1 MKNRISKNNAPH
13 KLVLMAIFFM
23 VIVIWSTTP
32 VAIKWSGEGV
42 SYLFGIFLR
51 MSIGTVL
58 AFILVFIKYKQLPMD
73 KASREVYLASAVSI
87 FGGMMPVYW
96 GAQYISSGLIS
107 VIFGLMPIITGY
119 LAWRFVGEQG
129 FNKLKIMGSVIGV
142 AGLVVIFYEDGRIND
157 NYIYGISSVLL
168 AVVLHSISAVW
179 IRRIKTRLPALT
191 LVAGGLLF
199 AMPLFIVSYAMFA
212 PPLPQTIPSK
222 AIWSIVYLG
231 VVGSIFGFVGY
242 YYLLKHVQA
251 SSVALIT
258 LITPVSALW
267 LGHTINNEIISISIY
282 IGSAFILTG
291 LVLHQGKGLIS
302 FKLWR

>member
-1 MKNRISKNNAPH
+1 
-13 KLVLMAIFFM
+13 MAIFFM

-129 FNKLKIMGSVIGV
+129 FNKLKIMGSIIGV

>member
-129 FNKLKIMGSVIGV
+129 FNKLKIMGSTIGV

-302 FKLWR
+302 FKSWR